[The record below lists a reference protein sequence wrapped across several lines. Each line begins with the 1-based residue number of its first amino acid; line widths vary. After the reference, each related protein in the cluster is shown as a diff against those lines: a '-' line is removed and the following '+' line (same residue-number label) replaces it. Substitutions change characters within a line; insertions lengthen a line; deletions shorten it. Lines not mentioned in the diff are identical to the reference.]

1 MELQNYSVPKK
12 SPAASY
18 TEKIHLNEFKNPP
31 FFYFIWLYT
40 FLFVC
45 GKIILQYFLYTRT
58 GGLSW
63 PDGLYKA
70 YLTVGDLPSEL
81 VSDLP
86 YISLIIYAALFST
99 TAYNQGFKTALKSAI
114 HLWFIILI
122 VSIVPFF
129 GLFQFLILYLM
140 LLTIFSIPIVL
151 IVKLLSKIKV
161 NFLRRFFLFLPI
173 PLSLLM
179 ILPTFLPTSFD
190 QCKTIGSEQKRDGCY
205 YYYAVQFKNGENVYK
220 RCLAI
225 SNSQIKDS
233 CLYKT
238 FAYFGTIGVD
248 GCEAISL
255 DLTKQKICYTT
266 LAIKKKD
273 LSFCDKIKASSLQQ
287 QCITEFSREQT
298 R

>member
-70 YLTVGDLPSEL
+70 YLTVCDLPSEL

-129 GLFQFLILYLM
+129 GLYYFLDTNCPDRKTSFKNKGKFFE
-140 LLTIFSIPIVL
+140 TIFSVLADSFIPF
-151 IVKLLSKIKV
+151 
-161 NFLRRFFLFLPI
+161 NDTPYLFANK
-173 PLSLLM
+173 
-179 ILPTFLPTSFD
+179 F
-190 QCKTIGSEQKRDGCY
+190 
-205 YYYAVQFKNGENVYK
+205 
-220 RCLAI
+220 
-225 SNSQIKDS
+225 
-233 CLYKT
+233 
-238 FAYFGTIGVD
+238 
-248 GCEAISL
+248 
-255 DLTKQKICYTT
+255 
-266 LAIKKKD
+266 
-273 LSFCDKIKASSLQQ
+273 
-287 QCITEFSREQT
+287 
-298 R
+298 